1 MKRLIYNADEIFKPI
16 EGDPDNCLMEIPEE
30 IRIQLGWEVGDI
42 LTIKLEDGSIVVSK
56 NE

>member
-1 MKRLIYNADEIFKPI
+1 MKRSIYKADEIFKPI

-42 LTIKLEDGSIVVSK
+42 LTIKLEDGSIIVSK